1 MNQQNCHMIALKLA
15 GINLSAE
22 PNICAGQGTLAA
34 FAARVTRHSWGKKK
48 KNASPGS
55 PILPRGA
62 GKVRLYHTLLNLS
75 WSLKRILYNRD
86 FSLKKMEKLYW
97 GKKKIIPPMK
107 PSWFRAFA
115 DVPEGRNI
123 R

>member
-1 MNQQNCHMIALKLA
+1 MIALKLA

-34 FAARVTRHSWGKKK
+34 FAARVTRHSWGEKKT
-48 KNASPGS
+48 ASPGS

-86 FSLKKMEKLYW
+86 FSLKKNGEIILE
-97 GKKKIIPPMK
+97 KKKNPPDE
-107 PSWFRAFA
+107 ALV
-115 DVPEGRNI
+115 VPRLC
-123 R
+123 